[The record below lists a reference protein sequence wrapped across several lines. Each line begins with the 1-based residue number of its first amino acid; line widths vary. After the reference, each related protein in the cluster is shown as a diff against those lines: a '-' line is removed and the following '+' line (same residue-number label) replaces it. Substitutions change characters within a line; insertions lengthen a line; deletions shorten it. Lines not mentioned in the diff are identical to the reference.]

1 MNYYFESISKV
12 VHEAKKLQINR
23 IDRLEAAFS
32 VVKKATESINSL
44 QNTADRRVEARE
56 ESVIRK
62 TVRKTR
68 GKALRR
74 EKIHKANGH
83 NFVSTFFNQPTFCAH
98 CTDFIWGL
106 KARFYLELPFPNFKL
121 KITIS

>member
-1 MNYYFESISKV
+1 MKFNFEPISKV

-106 KARFYLELPFPNFKL
+106 KARFSFKIPLPNFKL
-121 KITIS
+121 KIT